1 MQQAER
7 VGGGSRDQH
16 LARSTR
22 PRSRVYEVNAISH
35 ALEGTQDMAPLAKRP
50 RRSDDVDA
58 SNGVYYDN
66 VPGTSMTRASAG
78 PASSIAAPQHP
89 AYFPAHGPNGVSYTS
104 MGAPVSPLLAS
115 EPGARSLAPPTASS
129 MPHGLSQ
136 MHSSGTED
144 NEDMAPPKSSSAQ
157 GTRGRGRGRGRARGR
172 GRGRG
177 TSRAAVDHADVSQSY
192 SDAHA
197 FAPSTHDAM
206 LEDDAEPVAE
216 PLVFQCRQ
224 CFRLLGDSFAF
235 VATDTELGYVVL
247 SDVSDVVSQDTTFQT
262 STQPGKDMGATFA
275 LLRCGGCK
283 ATVGRTYRTTPR
295 HLDDLRDCAS
305 LDVDAVTTYR
315 LGSNA
320 TLQLEEP
327 PSPAMGEDEVGSTTV
342 SGDKA
347 LEQKMER
354 TRALTIELSDRL
366 IKAEADIRRY
376 SNLVDQLLAAR
387 DARLPSTQPAEAAAE
402 ARVEASAPPQDAA
415 TQVREPTT
423 TPPRVRTAEAEAENE
438 APPSQS
444 PLKPKQEPDTSRR
457 KSLPPP
463 ARATRSSRASNLV
476 VLVDSANNTSLS

>member
-1 MQQAER
+1 MNGGRKKDCDYGFIFGWVPRGKGESESLRKQGVDRKADGLPKERAQCIGESASVRGLTFRALPLRPFQTSTTDIRIYAFAAGRRDLHRPDRRSERTIVRLKFGAPHLQQAER

-58 SNGVYYDN
+58 SSGVYYDN

-115 EPGARSLAPPTASS
+115 EPGGRSLAPPTASS

-177 TSRAAVDHADVSQSY
+177 TARAAVDHADVSQSY

-197 FAPSTHDAM
+197 FAPSTTM
-206 LEDDAEPVAE
+206 RCSKTTPSPSPSLGVPVSSVL
-216 PLVFQCRQ
+216 PTFGRLVRI
-224 CFRLLGDSFAF
+224 RGD
-235 VATDTELGYVVL
+235 DTELGYVVL

-262 STQPGKDMGATFA
+262 STNQARTWAPPLRSALWRLQSHRRSHLPNHATALGRPARLRQP
-275 LLRCGGCK
+275 RCGRG
-283 ATVGRTYRTTPR
+283 
-295 HLDDLRDCAS
+295 H
-305 LDVDAVTTYR
+305 
-315 LGSNA
+315 N
-320 TLQLEEP
+320 
-327 PSPAMGEDEVGSTTV
+327 
-342 SGDKA
+342 
-347 LEQKMER
+347 
-354 TRALTIELSDRL
+354 I
-366 IKAEADIRRY
+366 
-376 SNLVDQLLAAR
+376 
-387 DARLPSTQPAEAAAE
+387 
-402 ARVEASAPPQDAA
+402 
-415 TQVREPTT
+415 
-423 TPPRVRTAEAEAENE
+423 PPRVERHASAGRTT
-438 APPSQS
+438 
-444 PLKPKQEPDTSRR
+444 KPCEGGRR
-457 KSLPPP
+457 GRKHDSEWRQGVGAKDGAH
-463 ARATRSSRASNLV
+463 ARTH
-476 VLVDSANNTSLS
+476 D

>member
-1 MQQAER
+1 
-7 VGGGSRDQH
+7 
-16 LARSTR
+16 
-22 PRSRVYEVNAISH
+22 
-35 ALEGTQDMAPLAKRP
+35 MAPLAKRP

-58 SNGVYYDN
+58 SKGAYYDN
-66 VPGTSMTRASAG
+66 VPGTSMTRASVG

-104 MGAPVSPLLAS
+104 MGAPLSPLLAS
-115 EPGARSLAPPTASS
+115 EPGGRSLAPPTASS

-136 MHSSGTED
+136 IHSSGGED

-157 GTRGRGRGRGRARGR
+157 TTRGRGRGRGRARGR

-177 TSRAAVDHADVSQSY
+177 TARPAVDHADVSQSY

-197 FAPSTHDAM
+197 FAPSTHDAV

-247 SDVSDVVSQDTTFQT
+247 SDVSDVVAQDTTFQT
-262 STQPGKDMGATFA
+262 STEPGKDMGATFA

-315 LGSNA
+315 FGSNT

-327 PSPAMGEDEVGSTTV
+327 PSPARVEDEAGSATV
-342 SGDKA
+342 NGDKA

-376 SNLVDQLLAAR
+376 SNLVDELLAAR
-387 DARLPSTQPAEAAAE
+387 DAQLPSTQPAEASAQVEAPAPAHDAAAE
-402 ARVEASAPPQDAA
+402 
-415 TQVREPTT
+415 VREPTT
-423 TPPRVRTAEAEAENE
+423 TPPPARTAEAENE
-438 APPSQS
+438 APPSQ
-444 PLKPKQEPDTSRR
+444 PPTKPKQEPDTSRR
-457 KSLPPP
+457 RSLPPP
-463 ARATRSSRASNLV
+463 ARATRSSRACNLV
-476 VLVDSANNTSLS
+476 VLVDSANNSSLP